1 MKHSPFFQLRRTA
14 LLLLGAVFLLDA
26 STELKAGSKTSD
38 SEERVTRTIEG
49 WTISIDPRLARGDGE
64 EALEMLANHLQRI
77 AILIPEP
84 ALEKMR
90 ELVIWIDQ
98 DHPRLKGMQYHP
110 SKQWLVAN
118 EHTPELAKKV
128 HICRAEQLLSR
139 EQMLKHPAVIL
150 HELAHGY
157 HDQFLSFDNE
167 KIMEAYQAA
176 KESGNYENVLLYT
189 GKTVSHYGLNNHKE
203 YFAEGVEAYFYRND
217 FYPFVRAELHEFDP
231 QLESVIQECFHDDR

>member
-1 MKHSPFFQLRRTA
+1 VKRFLFLILRPAA
-14 LLLLGAVFLLDA
+14 LSLGAGFLLDA
-26 STELKAGSKTSD
+26 STKLKAD
-38 SEERVTRTIEG
+38 SETPNSEARVTRTIEG
-49 WTISIDPRLARGDGE
+49 WTISIDPQLTRGDGE

-77 AILIPEP
+77 AILIPQP

-90 ELVIWIDQ
+90 DIVIWIDQ
-98 DHPRLKGMQYHP
+98 DHPRLNGMQYHP

-118 EHTPELAKKV
+118 DHNPELAKKV
-128 HICRAEQLLSR
+128 HICRADQLLSR
-139 EQMLKHPAVIL
+139 EQLLKHPAVIL

-167 KIMEAYQAA
+167 KIIDAFEAA
-176 KESGNYENVLLYT
+176 KESGTYENVLLYT
-189 GKTVSHYGLNNHKE
+189 GQIVSHYGLNNHKE

-231 QLESVIQECFHDDR
+231 QLESVIEELFHHEP